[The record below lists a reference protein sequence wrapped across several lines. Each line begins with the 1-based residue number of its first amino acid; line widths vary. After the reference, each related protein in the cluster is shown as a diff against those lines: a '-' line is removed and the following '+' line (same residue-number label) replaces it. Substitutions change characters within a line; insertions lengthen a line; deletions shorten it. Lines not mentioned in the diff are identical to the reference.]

1 MSAETMR
8 PMETLRKTRPAE
20 MTDAEFTAVRV
31 NSYYRHTGCTCRF
44 GLLEFTGM
52 RADEYAEWIMYG
64 TVSERFMR
72 ANERR
77 GGR

>member
-8 PMETLRKTRPAE
+8 PVETLWKTRPDE

-31 NSYYRHTGCTCRF
+31 ACYQRLPDPPRF

-52 RADEYAEWIMYG
+52 TADEYAEWIMHG